1 MKKHLILSLAILLNG
16 CQLTPKTAP
25 NTPPKTPYA
34 TIQAAHDYGKALCY
48 QPFTPSNEVTAD
60 PAENFQLYARR
71 YFGCTQNP
79 VYPDLRDTSA
89 ALAYIRHLADNH
101 YPPAQDFIQREQ
113 AWRQVYPAVFQAACE
128 QNDQEKLRVLRF
140 VLPVSSEITA
150 LPESRYAAQM
160 VLYYGCDAVVDPL
173 YAIENLRQLAQE
185 GFIPAQQ
192 FLQNE
197 NKWTKTP

>member
-1 MKKHLILSLAILLNG
+1 MKKYWILSLGLLLNG
-16 CQLTPKTAP
+16 CQLAPKAAP
-25 NTPPKTPYA
+25 NTPPPTPYA
-34 TIQAAHDYGKALCY
+34 TIQAAHDYGKALCH
-48 QPFTPSNEVTAD
+48 QAFTPSDEVTAD

-79 VYPDLRDTSA
+79 IYPDLRDTSA

-140 VLPVSSEITA
+140 VLPVSSEITE

-160 VLYYGCDAVVDPL
+160 AMYYGCDVVVDPL
-173 YAIENLRQLAQE
+173 FAIKNLQQLAQE

-197 NKWTKTP
+197 TKWTKTP